1 MFNQTKMT
9 ATRKI
14 SNHQKF
20 VFNENEMVASSAR
33 PRSRVQGRLRNK
45 GTVQGA
51 IPGQLNNSWK
61 ETGELL
67 GYTGFSYAQGYLREQ
82 VFGAHGGLVDKGV
95 GAHGGHGD
103 QGILA
108 HGDRGEQD
116 VASCDLGARPKT
128 TFQAEYR
135 EPLRE
140 VRKPLRTRYQREQE
154 LDVNIIR
161 GPQQQQTCVNNN
173 NARGPQQQQ
182 TFVNNNNNTRGPQQ
196 QQTFVNNNNNTRG
209 PQQQQTFVNNNNTRG
224 RQQQQTFVN
233 NNNTRGPQQ
242 PQPLIKPVKAGDL
255 RSRLNSI
262 RMSKGYT
269 PPVEQGVCT
278 KEAVGKQ
285 GVCTK
290 EAVGKQ
296 GVCTEA
302 VGKQGVCTKALGKQG
317 VCTKALEKQG
327 VCTEA
332 LGKQGVCTE
341 ALLEQFANLQ
351 IQVSDEVRTVTPVKG
366 SNVQDDYNRLYNRT
380 SRNNAVGPTNN
391 NANVRNDNNNGANLE
406 IQVVTGD
413 IRIVKETSTVINNAN
428 DNKSVQGAYNR
439 IYNKGVNKSVQ
450 KRLNKKIAN
459 NNAVVESGDN
469 NKINNPSVDAKNVA
483 ITTNNAVTEELIN
496 KTNVNND
503 DILAEETMSSA
514 VEKSAGVK
522 EKKSRKPVECIC
534 LRPIMLI
541 VCKECW
547 QGTEGRI
554 SKPCLVHLNVTYLLD
569 INRCPE
575 STCHGVNLEEY
586 MLPEPSKK
594 KNVRIEGAVPKAAN

>member
-182 TFVNNNNNTRGPQQ
+182 TFVNNNNTRGPQQ
-196 QQTFVNNNNNTRG
+196 QQTFNNNNNNTRG

-278 KEAVGKQ
+278 EALGKQ

-296 GVCTEA
+296 GVCT
-302 VGKQGVCTKALGKQG
+302 
-317 VCTKALEKQG
+317 
-327 VCTEA
+327 TEA
-332 LGKQGVCTE
+332 LGKQEVCTE

-380 SRNNAVGPTNN
+380 SRNNAAGPTNN
-391 NANVRNDNNNGANLE
+391 NNANVLNDNNNVGNLE

-413 IRIVKETSTVINNAN
+413 IRIVKETSTVVNNAN

-439 IYNKGVNKSVQ
+439 LHNKGVNKSVQ

-496 KTNVNND
+496 QTNVNND